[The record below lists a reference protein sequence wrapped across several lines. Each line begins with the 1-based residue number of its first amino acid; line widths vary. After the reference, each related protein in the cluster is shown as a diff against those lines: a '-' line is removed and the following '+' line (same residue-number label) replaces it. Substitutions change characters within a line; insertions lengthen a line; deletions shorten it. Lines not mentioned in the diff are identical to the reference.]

1 MDTPELDCLIVGGG
15 PAGLTAAIYLARF
28 RRRAVLVD
36 AGSSR
41 AAWIPIS
48 HNHPGFPDGIA
59 GEELLA
65 RMRAQAGRYGASIL
79 AGEIGRLERRA
90 DGFTATMADG
100 LRLRA
105 RHVLLATGGEDQ
117 PPPMDLPTLGEA
129 VGRGLLRYCPIC
141 DAYEARDRRI
151 ALVGARKCRV
161 HEALLLRGYTSDLT
175 VLTLREPW
183 DLAEEE
189 RATLAEA
196 GIGLIEAPIAE
207 LAIEGE
213 SLVARTCEGHS
224 HRFDTLYAALGMRAR
239 SGLARSLGAEHDA
252 DGALAVDRHQETT
265 VPGLYAAG
273 DLVQGLAQISVAM
286 GHAAIAATA
295 IHNRLPMP
303 VPLPEPGSRGGRPI
317 LERSQQRQV
326 AAHRCRV
333 HGDGAL
339 GAEA

>member
-100 LRLRA
+100 SRLRA

-151 ALVGARKCRV
+151 ALVGARKCRGARGAAPARL
-161 HEALLLRGYTSDLT
+161 HLR
-175 VLTLREPW
+175 P
-183 DLAEEE
+183 
-189 RATLAEA
+189 
-196 GIGLIEAPIAE
+196 
-207 LAIEGE
+207 
-213 SLVARTCEGHS
+213 
-224 HRFDTLYAALGMRAR
+224 
-239 SGLARSLGAEHDA
+239 
-252 DGALAVDRHQETT
+252 DGA
-265 VPGLYAAG
+265 
-273 DLVQGLAQISVAM
+273 
-286 GHAAIAATA
+286 HAA
-295 IHNRLPMP
+295 
-303 VPLPEPGSRGGRPI
+303 
-317 LERSQQRQV
+317 
-326 AAHRCRV
+326 
-333 HGDGAL
+333 GAL
-339 GAEA
+339 GPGGGGAGDPGRGRHRADRGADSRARDRG